1 MNALNT
7 RVIDLAKQGVPPRD
21 IAGIENVDQS
31 RIYTILRQARAKGVE
46 VPYFRAMPTT
56 GGSSEPPKQIVL
68 GLRLHR
74 MLEFAAEKRGVCPN
88 ELARD
93 LLEAALLRKVAQHG

>member
-1 MNALNT
+1 MNALSA
-7 RVIDLAKQGVPPRD
+7 RVIGLAKQGVPPRD
-21 IAGIENVDQS
+21 IAGIENVDQEK
-31 RIYTILRQARAKGVE
+31 IYSILRYARSKGDD
-46 VPYFRAMPTT
+46 VPYFRTMPKR
-56 GGSSEPPKQIVL
+56 GGPSEPPKQIVL

-93 LLEAALLRKVAQHG
+93 LLEAALLRKAAQHG